1 MRDILKKSKV
11 KLIILLLVFSF
22 GFTAPFYYSS
32 GAGAIAY
39 ITKEFGLDLIART
52 IARRLLTNLGNGVI
66 QSINNLG
73 VEGGQRSPSFVQ
85 NWKSFLSSAQTIGE
99 NQFRAQLNYAIQ
111 RGVIC
116 DDFKGPLALAFQA
129 RDIPFVDIGDP
140 QKNAEL
146 KQNTLVP
153 YQSKIRCTIPDRTR
167 AEFKRDFERGG
178 GWDTWNRMLEPQNN
192 LAGAT
197 LLSIEELQ
205 KQRASQEESQGKEA
219 VAGQGFQGVK
229 GACQQAVPA
238 QARETVCY
246 RNCQVNIPLSVEVS
260 QRDSHCLNQCRGQT
274 ALGANAQCSFLGK
287 TVTPAKILGDG
298 ASKFLDSNAEFLV
311 SSDELSEI
319 LVSMI
324 GQVLGKLANL
334 AANELADFA
343 TRELTNLITT
353 DSPTDAGDVIE
364 QQAPNF
370 LPDAQQDRETIEEI
384 RENSENFENPE
395 DNPNFQGQ

>member
-153 YQSKIRCTIPDRTR
+153 YQSKIRCTIPNRTR
-167 AEFKRDFERGG
+167 TEFKKDFEKGG